1 MPRQP
6 RSHLPDG
13 IFHVTARAIAGQP
26 LFVDD
31 HDRKRFLWLLG
42 GFRAEYGVRPLA
54 YCLMESHYHLLLEGT
69 SANLSRLMH
78 RLNSR
83 YAQRFN
89 ERHGRYGHL
98 FGERYT
104 VRVVH
109 GEKQLADTYAYIEAN
124 PRKAGLCGWDE
135 RWPWSWSDIP
145 SAA

>member
-1 MPRQP
+1 M
-6 RSHLPDG
+6 
-13 IFHVTARAIAGQP
+13 FHVTARAVAAEP

-31 HDRKRFLWLLG
+31 YDRRRFLWLLNELC
-42 GFRAEYGVRPLA
+42 RENGVRRRA
-54 YCLMESHYHLLLEGT
+54 YCLMGTHYHLLLEGR
-69 SANLSRLMH
+69 AADLSPLMR

-89 ERHGRYGHL
+89 ERHNRYGHL

-109 GEKQLADTYAYIEAN
+109 DERQLVDTYAYIEAN
-124 PRKAGLCGWDE
+124 PGRAGLCRWDE
-135 RWPWSWSDIP
+135 RWPWSWTDTP